1 MNGVKWGFAYYTD
14 GPMMKACDKAARR
27 AAREWEE
34 MEYEDAYQE
43 ALIWLATHPDI
54 QDAFTE
60 GRYENIGHLSDRIY
74 VNGLR
79 DLCIRESYG
88 GMTHLPHEK
97 GRPVPVIPGMFVDEF
112 PDE

>member
-1 MNGVKWGFAYYTD
+1 MNDVKWGFAYYTD

-54 QDAFTE
+54 QDRFTD
-60 GRYENIGHLSDRIY
+60 GGYDGVNHLAQQIY
-74 VNGLR
+74 ANCLR
-79 DLCIRESYG
+79 DLCIKESYG
-88 GMTHLPHEK
+88 GMTGLPYDK
-97 GRPVPVIPGMFVDEF
+97 NRNLSPALPGTFEAL